1 MRRRKSEKMDTISVK
16 DIVFFYDVKKQVK
29 ILNGITFDA
38 PQEEFISIIGPSG
51 CGKSTLLRIIAGLI
65 RQDSGTVLYNGREI
79 TAPISELSFVF
90 QDFGLLPWL
99 TNVENVKLG
108 LSLYSTGNKE
118 KEEKARRILHHFGL
132 RGSEDSYPSVL
143 SGGMK
148 QRVGIARAVV
158 SNPKVLLMDEPFS
171 SLDEITANDLRSQ
184 ILTLLRSKAI
194 SVNSV
199 IMVTHNVEE
208 AVELSDRVI
217 VLSNKPTHVVAVEEI
232 DLKYPRNRHSKEFFK
247 FVDKIDAM
255 LKEGAAEGEVFTRA
269 RF

>member
-1 MRRRKSEKMDTISVK
+1 MDVISVK
-16 DIVFFYDVKKQVK
+16 DIEFYYDVKRLVK
-29 ILNGITFDA
+29 ILNGVTFCA
-38 PQEEFISIIGPSG
+38 PQEEFVSIIGPSG

-65 RQDSGTVLYNGREI
+65 KQDSGDVLYNGKEI
-79 TAPISELSFVF
+79 TAPIPEISFVF

-108 LSLYSTGNKE
+108 LSLSGIGDKQ
-118 KEEKARRILHHFGL
+118 KDAKARRILHHFGL
-132 RGSEDSYPSVL
+132 QGSEDSYPSVL

-171 SLDEITANDLRSQ
+171 SLDEITANDLRGQ
-184 ILTLLRSKAI
+184 ILTLLRTKTI
-194 SVNSV
+194 SVNGV

-232 DLKYPRNRHSKEFFK
+232 KLKHPRNKHSREFFRL
-247 FVDKIDAM
+247 VDRIDAK
-255 LKEGAAEGEVFTRA
+255 LSEGAAEGEVFTKA